1 MPKKLLIPLH
11 EDDVAPRFDLTT
23 EVLVV
28 ELDSDGKVRDK
39 RVLILPHPSSEKL
52 CHLILT
58 EGIEV
63 LICGGVEEEY
73 FNYLTWKKVLVLDNI
88 VGSSRAVV
96 QRYVHGRL
104 NAGDLLKSGITGP
117 GLGSG
122 PKGKR

>member
-28 ELDSDGKVRDK
+28 ELDGEGKVRDK

-58 EGIEV
+58 EGVDV
-63 LICGGVEEEY
+63 LLCGGLEEEY

-88 VGSSRAVV
+88 VGSSRAVI
-96 QRYVHGRL
+96 QRYIRGGL
-104 NAGDLLKSGITGP
+104 NAGDRLKSAFRRP
-117 GLGSG
+117 GFDLNPRSNQ
-122 PKGKR
+122 

>member
-28 ELDSDGKVRDK
+28 ELDGDGRARDK

-58 EGIEV
+58 EGIDV
-63 LICGGVEEEY
+63 LICGGIEEEY
-73 FNYLTWKKVLVLDNI
+73 FNYLKWKKVLVLDNI
-88 VGSSRAVV
+88 IGSSHAVI
-96 QRYVHGRL
+96 QRYVRGRL
-104 NAGDLLKSGITGP
+104 NAGDLLNSGFRGQGF
-117 GLGSG
+117 GLN
-122 PKGKR
+122 PKVNQ